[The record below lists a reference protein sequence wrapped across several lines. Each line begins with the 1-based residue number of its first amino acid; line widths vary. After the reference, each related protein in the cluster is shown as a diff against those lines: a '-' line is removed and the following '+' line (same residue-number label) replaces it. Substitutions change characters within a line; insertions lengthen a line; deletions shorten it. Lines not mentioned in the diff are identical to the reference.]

1 MLSKISTTM
10 VRAGRSR
17 LLVTA
22 QHQSRCLS
30 STFMN
35 KGTPWSKELDP
46 QPVPSALEI
55 VNPALIEEAL
65 AATQSAARDPIRVR
79 EILQNAINRALL
91 KPTSGNG
98 EMEVIPSADPQHEYV
113 QGLTLEEA
121 ATLLNLDPETQ
132 PELMQDLYNTAL
144 SIKERIYGN
153 RIVLFAP
160 LYLSNY
166 CVNSCTYCAFRG
178 KNKHIPRS
186 VLSKD
191 QLIEETEALQ
201 RMGHRRLLLLT
212 GEHPKYTFDDFL
224 DAIHTVSNVK
234 TDPCGSIRRINVE
247 IPTLSI
253 SDIRRLKETEH
264 VGTYTLFQESYHP
277 ETFKRFHPSGPKS
290 DYEYRLQTMHRSMIA
305 GVDDC
310 GIGARKYSS

>member
-1 MLSKISTTM
+1 
-10 VRAGRSR
+10 
-17 LLVTA
+17 
-22 QHQSRCLS
+22 
-30 STFMN
+30 MN